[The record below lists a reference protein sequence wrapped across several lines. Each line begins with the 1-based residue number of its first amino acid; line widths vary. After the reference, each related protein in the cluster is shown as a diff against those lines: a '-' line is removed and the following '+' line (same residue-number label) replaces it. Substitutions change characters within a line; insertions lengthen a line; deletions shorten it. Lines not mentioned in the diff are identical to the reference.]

1 MKEYRR
7 CFCEWNH
14 SWTVFINKGESLK
27 PEDSFCS
34 EGHKAVRFRSKPMVD
49 CIQVTLRPAA
59 RVVDEVK
66 NTIGFEGLYYIIIS
80 DLAETWQRTSKGYY
94 SLDEIIPIMKILEK
108 RPSDWAIKYWDRKK
122 L

>member
-14 SWTVFINKGESLK
+14 SWTVFIDKGEPLK

-34 EGHKAVRFRSKPMVD
+34 EGHKAVRFRTKPMVD

-66 NTIGFEGLYYIIIS
+66 NTIRTLAQYLILQLETIFIS
-80 DLAETWQRTSKGYY
+80 IFVY
-94 SLDEIIPIMKILEK
+94 
-108 RPSDWAIKYWDRKK
+108 
-122 L
+122 